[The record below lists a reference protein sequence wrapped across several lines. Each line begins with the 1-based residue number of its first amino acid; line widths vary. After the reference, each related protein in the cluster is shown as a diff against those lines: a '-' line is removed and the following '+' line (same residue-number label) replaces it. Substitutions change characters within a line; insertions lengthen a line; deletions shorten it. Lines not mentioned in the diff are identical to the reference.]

1 MLEDTARVPALSQ
14 VGPGLK
20 IAEGV
25 PRFRKIA
32 SHWRGFA
39 AHGELTGEF
48 GVPNFRRTIFEPA
61 LPLTWEGSPE
71 EERQLFAEFREIDS
85 HPVSGTGLFSVVR
98 LQQVTNPLEIWLWDA
113 RVGALQLDVDYL
125 GYLEALSLTK
135 GTHGWQYLFTDVSM
149 ENPDPYHVADD
160 MKTMLQVFP
169 QHFPRHGYE
178 DLERRLEERLQSV
191 SPTAPNPSA
200 PAQLSS
206 PMAMGMTLVED
217 RSLAEPPRCVSGAGW
232 SGVV

>member
-20 IAEGV
+20 IAEGA

-32 SHWRGFA
+32 SHWRDFA

-48 GVPNFRRTIFEPA
+48 GVPNFCRTIFEPA

-149 ENPDPYHVADD
+149 ENPDPYHDTRTWSAALRSACNPFRRHPQ
-160 MKTMLQVFP
+160 THPLQ
-169 QHFPRHGYE
+169 HSCRH
-178 DLERRLEERLQSV
+178 RW
-191 SPTAPNPSA
+191 PWA
-200 PAQLSS
+200 
-206 PMAMGMTLVED
+206 
-217 RSLAEPPRCVSGAGW
+217 
-232 SGVV
+232 